1 MAGSFSFN
9 EIYEDENWVAVYKN
23 AEGYQDKFLNQVQK
37 ELELS
42 EFPNID
48 ISIDDYV
55 SGGIFSSET
64 TKMLRM
70 KAKKSMFKK
79 FEIFFRAQ
87 VFGNVVVYSRFE
99 CMNAGFFGSLL
110 GKTGE
115 QIYAEVRAKC
125 KNLAQYEEFI
135 AIDQLADLV
144 YERALMSL
152 DPDYKDKKLL
162 MKMGND

>member
-70 KAKKSMFKK
+70 KAKKSMFW
-79 FEIFFRAQ
+79 FEF
-87 VFGNVVVYSRFE
+87 S
-99 CMNAGFFGSLL
+99 CTS
-110 GKTGE
+110 
-115 QIYAEVRAKC
+115 
-125 KNLAQYEEFI
+125 
-135 AIDQLADLV
+135 
-144 YERALMSL
+144 
-152 DPDYKDKKLL
+152 
-162 MKMGND
+162 

>member
-1 MAGSFSFN
+1 
-9 EIYEDENWVAVYKN
+9 
-23 AEGYQDKFLNQVQK
+23 
-37 ELELS
+37 
-42 EFPNID
+42 
-48 ISIDDYV
+48 
-55 SGGIFSSET
+55 
-64 TKMLRM
+64 
-70 KAKKSMFKK
+70 
-79 FEIFFRAQ
+79 
-87 VFGNVVVYSRFE
+87 
-99 CMNAGFFGSLL
+99 MNAGFFGSLL